1 MNFRNALLSTLI
13 IEVSIALLAV
23 INYGTSLEALQ
34 AVTRFSGRASM
45 ALFSMIFLFHN
56 HKHIKLSAILSERYF
71 LIFAIAHAI
80 HLGELLSFILLSGN
94 ELIPLRLVGGFL
106 AYAIIFLMPYF
117 QYKVD
122 TDRLSEKK
130 FKTITLVY
138 LYYVWFVFFMT
149 YLPRVRGELPQV
161 GGSYKEFVIL
171 LAWVSTI
178 MGVKIS
184 SMLSL
189 FTQRRKER

>member
-1 MNFRNALLSTLI
+1 MSFRNALLCILI
-13 IEVSIALLAV
+13 IEVGVALLAV
-23 INYGTSLEALQ
+23 INYGASLQALQ
-34 AVTRFSGRASM
+34 AVTRFSGRASL
-45 ALFSMIFLFHN
+45 AIFSFIFLFHN
-56 HKHIKLSAILSERYF
+56 HPHIKLKAILSDQYF
-71 LIFAIAHAI
+71 LVFAIAHAI
-80 HLGELLSFILLSGN
+80 HLAELLSFILLSGN
-94 ELIPLRLVGGFL
+94 ELIPLRLTGGFL

-138 LYYVWFVFFMT
+138 LYYVWFIFFMT
-149 YLPRVRGELPQV
+149 YLPRVRGELPHV

-171 LAWVSTI
+171 LAWVSTM

-184 SMLSL
+184 SMLKP
-189 FTQRRKER
+189 RRAGYN

>member
-23 INYGTSLEALQ
+23 INYGTSIEALQ
-34 AVTRFSGRASM
+34 AVTRFSGRVSLAI
-45 ALFSMIFLFHN
+45 FSLIFLFHN
-56 HKHIKLSAILSERYF
+56 HRHVRLSAILSEKHF
-71 LIFAIAHAI
+71 LILAIAHAI
-80 HLGELLSFILLSGN
+80 HLGELVTFILLSGN
-94 ELIPLRLVGGFL
+94 ELIPVRLAGGFL

-122 TDRLSEKK
+122 TDRLSQKK

-138 LYYVWFVFFMT
+138 LYYVWFIFFMT
-149 YLPRVRGELPQV
+149 YLPRVLGELPNV

-171 LAWVSTI
+171 LAWVSTMLGI
-178 MGVKIS
+178 KIS
-184 SMLSL
+184 SLLRPS
-189 FTQRRKER
+189 R